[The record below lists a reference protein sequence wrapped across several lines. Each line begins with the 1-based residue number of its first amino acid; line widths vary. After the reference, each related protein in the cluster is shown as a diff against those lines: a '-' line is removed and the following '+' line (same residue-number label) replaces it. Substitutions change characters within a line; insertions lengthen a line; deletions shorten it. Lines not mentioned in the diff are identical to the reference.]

1 MSPSIG
7 SAKARAQYSAPK
19 NAAKNI
25 TSEKMN
31 QLMLQ
36 RYDTSTRS
44 EYRPLSLSAM
54 ASLNHTNSVDSQMAR
69 PSSTDHLPHSAP
81 LTHWPAPKITKNRPS
96 AAIAGWRD
104 GAGTK

>member
-7 SAKARAQYSAPK
+7 SEYARAQYSAPK
-19 NAAKNI
+19 NAPKNI

-36 RYDTSTRS
+36 RYETSTRS
-44 EYRPLSLSAM
+44 EYMPPSLSPM
-54 ASLNHTNSVDSQMAR
+54 ASRNHTNSVESQITT
-69 PSSTDHLPHSAP
+69 PSKTDHLPQ
-81 LTHWPAPKITKNRPS
+81 PAPFPPRPAPRIIKPRPS
-96 AAIAGWRD
+96 AVIAGWRD

>member
-7 SAKARAQYSAPK
+7 SANARAQYNAPK
-19 NAAKNI
+19 KAPKNI

-44 EYRPLSLSAM
+44 EYMPPSLSPM
-54 ASLNHTNSVDSQMAR
+54 ASRNQTNSVDSQIST
-69 PSSTDHLPHSAP
+69 PSSSDHLPQPWP
-81 LTHWPAPKITKNRPS
+81 LTHWPAPRITRPS
-96 AAIAGWRD
+96 PSAVMAGWRD